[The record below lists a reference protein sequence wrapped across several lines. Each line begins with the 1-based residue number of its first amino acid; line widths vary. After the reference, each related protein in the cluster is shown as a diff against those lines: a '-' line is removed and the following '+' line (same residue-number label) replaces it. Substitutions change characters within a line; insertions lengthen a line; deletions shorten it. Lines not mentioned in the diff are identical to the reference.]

1 MHRYILP
8 PVYKDPNHRIMTR
21 DLEREEG
28 GGKKAAVFCM
38 ASLCARHRAV
48 MALIEAR
55 FGMD

>member
-1 MHRYILP
+1 
-8 PVYKDPNHRIMTR
+8 MTR
-21 DLEREEG
+21 DLEREREREG
-28 GGKKAAVFCM
+28 ERKKAAVFCM

>member
-1 MHRYILP
+1 
-8 PVYKDPNHRIMTR
+8 MTR
-21 DLEREEG
+21 DLEKEGEREKG